1 MKRIY
6 QGIVNNSTESKIGK
20 NASGNIWT
28 RKERNRRQRTGG
40 EREREKEI
48 AEKEESFAIME
59 KALTTIRNY
68 AIPYCI
74 RYPSTK

>member
-1 MKRIY
+1 MDQKREERK
-6 QGIVNNSTESKIGK
+6 TENG
-20 NASGNIWT
+20 
-28 RKERNRRQRTGG
+28 R
-40 EREREKEI
+40 REREKET

-68 AIPYCI
+68 VIPYCI